1 VPFGACAALTY
12 YALLTA
18 GAPPRACVCMRV
30 NNPDSVTRFFCCCA
44 VLVYVG
50 IYSLFVE
57 KGYQQARCLRARA
70 RASLR
75 RGLLEV
81 SPCFDQH

>member
-1 VPFGACAALTY
+1 LTY

-18 GAPPRACVCMRV
+18 GAPPRACVCVRV
-30 NNPDSVTRFFCCCA
+30 NNPDSVTRFFWRCA

-70 RASLR
+70 CQPLPWVA
-75 RGLLEV
+75 RGV
-81 SPCFDQH
+81 AACFDQR